1 MRKQACAA
9 YAKREII
16 QSILIGPLSLAF
28 GIFIATLA
36 ISTSALDF
44 FVLHFAENFFYI
56 FVIFFL
62 CNFIFNIFG
71 HIPPALWIEE
81 TIQFGG
87 HGYLSVYPR

>member
-44 FVLHFAENFFYI
+44 FVLHFAENFVYI
-56 FVIFFL
+56 FVILFL
-62 CNFIFNIFG
+62 DRK
-71 HIPPALWIEE
+71 
-81 TIQFGG
+81 
-87 HGYLSVYPR
+87 SVV